1 MTTAATAAATTPVAS
16 TMLASI
22 NPANGETVGE
32 VPMTPVS
39 EIPAIVSC
47 ARGAQKAWRSRS
59 LRERA
64 DLLKHGGESILKRV
78 EEHALL
84 LTREMGKPLADSRG
98 EVTNCGKSL
107 AEGTILESIIEAL
120 QPETLEDEHTTS
132 QLRYDPLGVCAAIAP
147 WNFPMAMPHCMVIPA
162 LMAGNTVV
170 LKPSE
175 ETPLI
180 AQAYVD
186 ALSEHLPQDVLQV
199 IHGADQQGKALVE
212 ADVDLIAFTGSRET
226 GKKIMQAAAGG
237 LKRLVLEL
245 GGKDP
250 MIVLKDADI
259 DQAAQFA
266 ARNSFR
272 NAGQVCV
279 STERIYVD
287 ESIAEQFE
295 EAMIRHTKELKVGEG
310 TDEGVQIGPMINA
323 RQRDHVL
330 RQVDDAVKRGA
341 RVRFGGEGHHDNYIL
356 PTIISSVDH
365 TFPIMIDETFGP
377 VTCIARFTSDDD
389 AIDLA
394 NDTRF
399 GLGAVVFGEPTHA
412 AQIAAH
418 LDAGM
423 IGINKSCGGASGCP
437 WVGAK
442 ESGFGFH
449 SGKAG
454 HRQFAQVRVVSMP
467 KQ

>member
-1 MTTAATAAATTPVAS
+1 MTTATTAAATAAET
-16 TMLASI
+16 LASI
-22 NPANGETVGE
+22 NPANGEVVGE
-32 VPMTPVS
+32 VPITPQGD
-39 EIPAIVSC
+39 IPRVVERS
-47 ARGAQKAWRSRS
+47 RTAQKPWRKRS
-59 LRERA
+59 HSERA
-64 DLLKHGGESILKRV
+64 DMLRRGGESILSRV
-78 EEHALL
+78 EELALL
-84 LTREMGKPLADSRG
+84 LTREQGKPLADARS

-107 AEGTILESIIEAL
+107 AEGNMLDSIIDAL
-120 QPETLEDEHTTS
+120 QPETLEDDHTHS
-132 QLRYDPLGVCAAIAP
+132 EVHHDPLGVCAAIAP

-162 LMAGNTVV
+162 LMAGNAVV

-186 ALSEHLPQDVLQV
+186 ALNEHLPDHVLQI

-212 ADVDLIAFTGSRET
+212 ADVDVVAFTGSRET

-250 MIVLKDADI
+250 MVVLKDADI
-259 DQAAQFA
+259 EKAAEFA

-287 ESIAEQFE
+287 QSIAEQFE
-295 EAMIRHTKELKVGEG
+295 EALIRHTSALKVGDG
-310 TDEGVQIGPMINA
+310 TEEGVQIGPMINA

-330 RQVDDAVKRGA
+330 KQVDEAVRRGA
-341 RVRFGGEGHHDNYIL
+341 KIRFGGKGHHDNYIH
-356 PTIISSVDH
+356 PTIITDVDH
-365 TFPIMIDETFGP
+365 SFPIMIDETFGP
-377 VTCIARFTSDDD
+377 VTCIARFTNDDE

-394 NDTRF
+394 NDSRF
-399 GLGAVVFGEPTHA
+399 GLGAVVFGEESHA
-412 AQIAAH
+412 AKVARE
-418 LDAGM
+418 LEAGM

-454 HRQFAQVRVVSMP
+454 HRQFAQPRVVSKP
-467 KQ
+467 K

>member
-1 MTTAATAAATTPVAS
+1 MTTATPTAPTTRTLP
-16 TMLASI
+16 SI
-22 NPANGETVGE
+22 NPANGEVVGH
-32 VPMTPVS
+32 VPITLAG
-39 EIPAIVSC
+39 EIPAIVEK
-47 ARGAQKAWRSRS
+47 ARAAQKSWRKLSHQ
-59 LRERA
+59 ERA
-64 DLLKHGGESILKRV
+64 DLLKRGGESILRRV
-78 EEHALL
+78 EELALL
-84 LTREMGKPLADSRG
+84 LTREQGKPLTDARG

-107 AEGTILESIIEAL
+107 AEGNMLDSIINAL
-120 QPETLEDEHTTS
+120 SPERLEDDNTQSELH
-132 QLRYDPLGVCAAIAP
+132 YDPLGVCAAIAP

-186 ALSEHLPQDVLQV
+186 ALNEHLPENVLQIV
-199 IHGADQQGKALVE
+199 HGADQQGKALVE
-212 ADVDLIAFTGSRET
+212 AEVDIVAFTGSRET

-259 DQAAQFA
+259 EKAAEFA

-287 ESIAEQFE
+287 ETIADQFE
-295 EAMIRHTKELKVGEG
+295 EAFIRHTKELKIGEG
-310 TDEGVQIGPMINA
+310 TYDGVQIGPMINQ

-330 RQVDDAVKRGA
+330 NQVNEAVQRGA
-341 RVRFGGEGHHDNYIL
+341 KVRYGGQGHHDNYVY
-356 PTIISSVDH
+356 PTIITDVDH
-365 TFPIMIDETFGP
+365 SFPIMIDETFGP
-377 VTCIARFTSDDD
+377 VTCVARFSKDED

-399 GLGAVVFGEPTHA
+399 GLGAVVFGEENHA
-412 AQIAAH
+412 SLIARD
-418 LDAGM
+418 LEAGM

-449 SGKAG
+449 SGNAG
-454 HRQFAQVRVVSMP
+454 HRQFAQPRVVSKP
-467 KQ
+467 K